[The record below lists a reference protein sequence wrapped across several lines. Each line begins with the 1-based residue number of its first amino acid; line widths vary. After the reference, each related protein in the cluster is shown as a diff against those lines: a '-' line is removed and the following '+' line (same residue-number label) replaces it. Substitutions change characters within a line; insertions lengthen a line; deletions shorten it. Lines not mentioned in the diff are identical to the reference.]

1 MKTTFRLSVL
11 VLLFVLG
18 LSPGALRGG
27 GPAVAGTSGRLT
39 VLDWPGFDDKKF
51 WMDFNKK
58 YPDVT
63 VDFNLK
69 ENDAAIYTAIKM
81 GDQADII
88 HPYTTWLKRWVD
100 EGLVEEI
107 DVTKL
112 ANWDKIPESLK
123 AIGRFDG
130 KQYFIPWDV
139 GFSSILYRT
148 DIVDKV
154 KGKKNWTIDSW
165 ASLFDPDYKGHIF
178 MFDDGPSA
186 VEVSTYIHRNDE
198 HNYDETNI
206 TTKQLADKVRD
217 EWIKQKKLN
226 LDYWKDE
233 SKLVEAMAD
242 GNVWVA
248 YAWPSAY
255 AALKQKDVKVAY
267 ANPKEGRSSW
277 VGVYGILKG
286 TKNYELALKFLDE
299 KLSTTT
305 ANNVVDEL
313 SYGVANQEVWS
324 STSNPTLKELSLD
337 DPSVLQRTNFPPE
350 LTAEQSEAWTDMWAQ
365 VRAAP

>member
-130 KQYFIPWDV
+130 PRP
-139 GFSSILYRT
+139 L
-148 DIVDKV
+148 
-154 KGKKNWTIDSW
+154 
-165 ASLFDPDYKGHIF
+165 
-178 MFDDGPSA
+178 
-186 VEVSTYIHRNDE
+186 VST
-198 HNYDETNI
+198 
-206 TTKQLADKVRD
+206 QRD
-217 EWIKQKKLN
+217 RQ
-226 LDYWKDE
+226 
-233 SKLVEAMAD
+233 
-242 GNVWVA
+242 
-248 YAWPSAY
+248 
-255 AALKQKDVKVAY
+255 AAVQIQTF
-267 ANPKEGRSSW
+267 G
-277 VGVYGILKG
+277 GVILKG
-286 TKNYELALKFLDE
+286 F
-299 KLSTTT
+299 
-305 ANNVVDEL
+305 
-313 SYGVANQEVWS
+313 QEGNHDAQPDRS
-324 STSNPTLKELSLD
+324 HHSL
-337 DPSVLQRTNFPPE
+337 PHLNSGLRLRVSHRL
-350 LTAEQSEAWTDMWAQ
+350 
-365 VRAAP
+365 